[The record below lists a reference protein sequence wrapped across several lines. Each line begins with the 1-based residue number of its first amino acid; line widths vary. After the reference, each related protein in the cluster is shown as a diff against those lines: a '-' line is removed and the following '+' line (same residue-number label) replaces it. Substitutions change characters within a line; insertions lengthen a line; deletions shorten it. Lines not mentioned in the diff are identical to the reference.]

1 LAKTRADIAAA
12 AAQVKPA
19 ELLERWNSLLSN
31 EGRLEGQL
39 HRVSMAEMGE
49 RWVASAETAAALD
62 DANPDLAHYRLVRAI
77 HENVRQAPAE
87 TAAAQHLLAWLC
99 ARKVARMLNWGS
111 NELSWLQDWM
121 AATRWASLRRSGNLL
136 ELSGFGPPANAED
149 GAPPVARPAQRM
161 LLSWLG
167 QAVPAAE
174 AGSEEALKAAEPD
187 LVGVWI
193 GSCVSLH
200 QRTPSCMN
208 LPAGWMKMAEAQG
221 PGWRRCAQAAGVVLK
236 KVWGSAPPGTY
247 VGLANG
253 DTGIVVKAGATV
265 NECLVLRICSR
276 EGSNYTE
283 LPRRNAGV
291 PDHTLKGI
299 LPVGEIS
306 VRVSH
311 ERLVDR
317 AYN

>member
-1 LAKTRADIAAA
+1 
-12 AAQVKPA
+12 
-19 ELLERWNSLLSN
+19 LLERWNSLIAT
-31 EGRLEGQL
+31 EARMEGQL
-39 HRVSMAEMGE
+39 HRLTLAELGE
-49 RWVASAETAAALD
+49 RWLASSETASALD
-62 DANPDLAHYRLVRAI
+62 DALPDLAHYRLVRAI

-87 TAAAQHLLAWLC
+87 VAAAQHLLTWLC
-99 ARKVARMLNWGS
+99 ARKVVRMLNWGAA
-111 NELSWLQDWM
+111 EMSWLQDWM
-121 AATRWASLRRSGNLL
+121 AATRWASLRRSGQLL
-136 ELSGFGPPANAED
+136 DLSGFGPAASADDPP
-149 GAPPVARPAQRM
+149 PPVARPAQRV

-167 QAVPAAE
+167 QTAPAPAE
-174 AGSEEALKAAEPD
+174 GSEEALKAAAPD

-193 GSCVSLH
+193 GACVSLH
-200 QRTPSCMN
+200 QRTPSCLN
-208 LPAGWMKMAEAQG
+208 LPAGWMKMAEARG
-221 PGWRRCAQAAGVVLK
+221 PEWRRCAQATGVILK

-283 LPRRNAGV
+283 LPRRNASM
-291 PDHTLKGI
+291 PDHLLKGI

-311 ERLVDR
+311 ERVVER
-317 AYN
+317 GYN